1 MSSIL
6 TNSSANVA
14 LQTLKSINS
23 DLNKV
28 QSEISTG
35 MSVSSAKDNASV
47 FAISKVMEADVAGF
61 EAVSESLALG
71 QSTVA
76 VAASAAEEIGEL
88 LNEVKTKIVSANE
101 DNVDRNKLNSEVQSL
116 VEQITGIVDS
126 AQFNGLNILDGS
138 KDGNGGF
145 SVLSSLNRSADGS
158 VSTGSISF
166 DPSLTNLS
174 TKSGTDL
181 SAGTNPATN
190 LTTPASYTSADIG
203 PDQSTIATISGANGF
218 GLSQASGATS
228 QFVIGD
234 FELLASNGSL
244 GGGVALAASDVD
256 LSAGTASG
264 GLVAGDKV
272 SLTLGNTVATYTIGV
287 GDRTEDIAS
296 GLRSSLIAAGL
307 DQSDFTLDTND
318 SPGSLT
324 IDNNTEQ
331 TVNGYYQITRSSG
344 GLAGLDTLDV
354 STATGASAALSRI
367 ETYIQTA
374 VDSQAQLGTTEKRL
388 EIQSNFM
395 TKLVDSFNNGIGS
408 LVDADMEEASARLKA
423 LQTQQQLG
431 VQALSIANQ
440 APETLMSLFR

>member
-6 TNSSANVA
+6 TNSSATVA
-14 LQTLKSINS
+14 LQTLKSINN

-61 EAVSESLALG
+61 EAVSESLSLG

-76 VAASAAEEIGEL
+76 VAASAAEEVGEL

-101 DNVDRNKLNSEVQSL
+101 DNVDRNKLNTEVQSL

-158 VSTGSISF
+158 VSSGTISF

-174 TKSGTDL
+174 TSSGTDL
-181 SAGTNPATN
+181 SAGTNPATT
-190 LTTPASYTSADIG
+190 LTVPATYASADVG
-203 PDQSTIATISGANGF
+203 PDQSTIASITGANGF
-218 GLSQASGATS
+218 GLSQASGAS
-228 QFVIGD
+228 AQMVIGD

-244 GGGVALAASDVD
+244 GGGAALAAGDVN
-256 LSAGTASG
+256 LAAATANG

-296 GLRSSLIAAGL
+296 GLRSSLIEAGI
-307 DQSDFTLDTND
+307 DQDQFTLDTND
-318 SPGSLT
+318 SAGSLT
-324 IDNNTEQ
+324 INNNSEQ
-331 TVNGYYQITRSSG
+331 TVN
-344 GLAGLDTLDV
+344 V
-354 STATGASAALSRI
+354 STA
-367 ETYIQTA
+367 E
-374 VDSQAQLGTTEKRL
+374 
-388 EIQSNFM
+388 
-395 TKLVDSFNNGIGS
+395 
-408 LVDADMEEASARLKA
+408 
-423 LQTQQQLG
+423 
-431 VQALSIANQ
+431 
-440 APETLMSLFR
+440 

>member
-6 TNSSANVA
+6 TNSSATVA

-23 DLNKV
+23 DLNQV
-28 QSEISTG
+28 QGEISTG

-61 EAVSESLALG
+61 EAVSESLSLG

-76 VAASAAEEIGEL
+76 VASSAAEEIGEL

-145 SVLSSLNRSADGS
+145 SVLSSLNRNADGS
-158 VSTGSISF
+158 VTSGKISY

-174 TKSGTDL
+174 TKSGADL

-190 LTTPASYTSADIG
+190 LTTPATYANADIG

-218 GLSQASGATS
+218 GLSQASGASS

-244 GGGVALAASDVD
+244 GGGEALAASDVN
-256 LSAGTASG
+256 LTAGTATG

-296 GLRSSLIAAGL
+296 GLRSAMIEAGI
-307 DQSDFTLDTND
+307 DQDQFTLDTND

-324 IDNNTEQ
+324 INNNSEQ
-331 TVNGYYQITRSSG
+331 TINGYYQITRASG

-354 STATGASAALSRI
+354 STASGASSALSQI
-367 ETYIQTA
+367 ETYIQTT
-374 VDSQAQLGTTEKRL
+374 VDAQAQLGTTEKRL

-395 TKLVDSFNNGIGS
+395 SKLVDSFNNGIGS

-440 APETLMSLFR
+440 APSTLMTLFR

>member
-6 TNSSANVA
+6 TNTSATVA

-61 EAVSESLALG
+61 EAVSESLSLG

-76 VAASAAEEIGEL
+76 VAASAAEEVGEL

-101 DNVDRNKLNSEVQSL
+101 DNVDRNKLNTEVQSL

-138 KDGNGGF
+138 KDGNSGF

-158 VSTGSISF
+158 VKTGSISF

-181 SAGTNPATN
+181 TAGTNPATN
-190 LTTPASYTSADIG
+190 LTTPVSYATADIG
-203 PDQSTIATISGANGF
+203 PDQTTIATIAGANGF
-218 GLSQASGATS
+218 GLSQASGAS
-228 QFVIGD
+228 AQFVIGD
-234 FELLASNGSL
+234 FELLTSAGAV
-244 GGGVALAASDVD
+244 GGGVALAASEVD
-256 LSAGTASG
+256 LSAATADD

-272 SLTLGNTVATYTIGV
+272 SLTLGNTAATYTIGV

-296 GLRSSLIAAGL
+296 GLRSALIEAGL
-307 DQSDFTLDTND
+307 DQSEFTLDTND
-318 SPGSLT
+318 STGSLT

-331 TVNGYYQITRSSG
+331 TVNGYFQISRASG

-354 STATGASAALSRI
+354 STATGASSALSRI
-367 ETYIQTA
+367 ESYIQTA

-395 TKLVDSFNNGIGS
+395 SKLVDSFNNGIGS

-440 APETLMSLFR
+440 APSTLMTLFR